1 MKLTAST
8 ESTSLAELIWA
19 DWLALIESKR
29 WLNEPVEIQIS
40 VASWDSVFIET
51 IDEEADTTESLE
63 ITSTF
68 RFKTFWFENVFV
80 IASDSTDFYIQVVW

>member
-29 WLNEPVEIQIS
+29 WANKPVEIEIS
-40 VASWDSVFIET
+40 VASGDSIFLET
-51 IDEEADTTESLE
+51 IDDEAKTTDSYE

-68 RFKTFWFENVFV
+68 RFKTFWFDNVFV
-80 IASDSTDFYIQVVW
+80 IASDSVDFLIQVVW